1 MINFFLHRPVFAAVC
16 AFFIVLAGLVSIPTL
31 PIAQFP
37 QVAPPVVTI
46 SSTYIGA
53 NAQSAESAVTTPL
66 EEAINGVDGLRY
78 ISSTTTSDGTS
89 TIVATFFLDRNLDN
103 AASDVQNQVNNTIG
117 RLPAEVR
124 ATGVT
129 VTKNNGSFV
138 LGMAIGSTD
147 VRYDRVFL
155 SNYASLNLV
164 DVLKRVRGVNDV
176 RIFGERRYAMR
187 LWLDPI
193 RLNQNHLT
201 AGDVVT
207 ALSTQNVAVPAG
219 AIGSAVS
226 RRPPILAG

>member
-1 MINFFLHRPVFAAVC
+1 MINFFLHRPVFASVC
-16 AFFIVLAGLVSIPTL
+16 ALFIILAGLVSIPTL

-37 QVAPPVVTI
+37 QVAPPVVTV
-46 SSTYIGA
+46 SATYIGA
-53 NAQSAESAVTTPL
+53 NAQAAEASVTTPL

-129 VTKNNGSFV
+129 VSKNNGSFV
-138 LGMAIGSTD
+138 LGMGIGSTD
-147 VRYDRVFL
+147 KRYDRVFL
-155 SNYASLNLV
+155 SNYAALNLV
-164 DVLKRVRGVNDV
+164 DVLKRIRGVNDV

-187 LWLDPI
+187 L
-193 RLNQNHLT
+193 
-201 AGDVVT
+201 
-207 ALSTQNVAVPAG
+207 
-219 AIGSAVS
+219 
-226 RRPPILAG
+226 